1 MRRSAHHPP
10 RIQHYFL
17 TILLKG
23 GLPPDGQEVN
33 LRRPYFQRVSLPLIS
48 QICADLLS
56 FFCDICGRPFPSAG
70 SAGSAGDPLCDVCG
84 ICGICGRP
92 PLRHLR
98 DLRETPSTTSPLSAG
113 DLTSILDRTTP
124 LEPTYPRWK
133 AHPKVPSLNSILSQ
147 HHRRS
152 AQGLPLSL
160 DQIEDNASPGDID
173 GNDVSTIDILFV

>member
-70 SAGSAGDPLCDVCG
+70 SAGSAGDLPLCR
-84 ICGICGRP
+84 ICAICGRP
-92 PLRHLR
+92 FPLCGICVICGRFAFNLNLHNLHKI
-98 DLRETPSTTSPLSAG
+98 EGTPEGAFHQLNPLPVPQRVRLGTSHWTGS
-113 DLTSILDRTTP
+113 DR
-124 LEPTYPRWK
+124 R
-133 AHPKVPSLNSILSQ
+133 
-147 HHRRS
+147 
-152 AQGLPLSL
+152 
-160 DQIEDNASPGDID
+160 
-173 GNDVSTIDILFV
+173 